1 MLKIKENHE
10 TFQNYGLCLLKTDR
24 QTNQTTYRLD
34 LYMPYESSQ
43 KIQLSLFNSSR
54 ENHVSPM
61 TEGQKKYRLALPKN
75 SALEYKNQSNTEY

>member
-61 TEGQKKYRLALPKN
+61 LFLTHRQIQLYSSFAIKQG
-75 SALEYKNQSNTEY
+75 